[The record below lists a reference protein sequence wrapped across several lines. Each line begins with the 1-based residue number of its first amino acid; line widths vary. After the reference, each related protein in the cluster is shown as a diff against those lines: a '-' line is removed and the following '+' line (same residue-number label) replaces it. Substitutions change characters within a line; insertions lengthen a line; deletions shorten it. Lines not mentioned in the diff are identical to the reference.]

1 MPSWLIILLAIAVLV
16 LGVAAVVGTGARRSR
31 DAAMTEPL
39 AALRARAEA
48 LRYRIDATDGDTSEA
63 RRLVDSAEATFAA
76 AREHRSRSALYE
88 AAATLRAAEAALER
102 PGGRRE

>member
-1 MPSWLIILLAIAVLV
+1 MPSWLIILLAITVLV
-16 LGVAAVVGTGARRSR
+16 AGVAVVVGAGARRSR
-31 DAAMTEPL
+31 DVSMTEPL

-48 LRYRIDATDGDTSEA
+48 LRYRIEASNVDTSEA
-63 RRLVDSAEATFAA
+63 QRLVDSAEATFAA

-102 PGGRRE
+102 SGEHRQ